1 MEVLV
6 RAIIQDLSQFML
18 VFAVCHD
25 NIRRRAFLALRGNPC
40 TKLGDKVIVDGPGFN
55 KVINT
60 SLCLYPHETR

>member
-18 VFAVCHD
+18 VFAVFM
-25 NIRRRAFLALRGNPC
+25 ITLGGGLFLALRGNPC